1 MQNVIDA
8 LKKKIKRRDQK
19 INQLNAAIIMAGRG
33 WDAAKQRERQLQFEV
48 DGLTGELDDLKR
60 EWIARTK
67 HDGRIITGLCIITGF
82 AVGVAAWV
90 VLWS

>member
-8 LKKKIKRRDQK
+8 LRKKIKRRDQK
-19 INQLNAAIIMAGRG
+19 IVKLNAALVDAEFAADEAKHGREF
-33 WDAAKQRERQLQFEV
+33 WYNQHSLAYH
-48 DGLTGELDDLKR
+48 ELNDLKR

-90 VLWS
+90 VL

>member
-19 INQLNAAIIMAGRG
+19 IVKLQYDLFRAKSTC
-33 WDAAKQRERQLQFEV
+33 DAAMLACDEAKHSREFWFNQHS
-48 DGLTGELDDLKR
+48 LTHHELDDLKR

-67 HDGRIITGLCIITGF
+67 HDGRIITGF
-82 AVGVAAWV
+82 AIGVAAWA
-90 VLWS
+90 VL